1 MNDNTKDNAKEE
13 LESDSTKDISK
24 ETEQSHDSSN
34 DEITKT
40 RKDLHMPR
48 RIFHFSMGVFAGMI
62 YKHFLTHTQAVH
74 ILGVATCLFYI
85 LEQIRLNYPE
95 NKLTKLG
102 SKYLLRAEEQL
113 KESASMP
120 YLMGLLLTILT
131 FPKEIALVAIFTLAV
146 CDPLSAI
153 IGIRFGKT
161 KLAPNRSLEGTVA
174 FLVATLAIHV
184 MVLSA
189 SYAMDVKLALVCV
202 FSSIVVTGFDFLD
215 FKIDDNLTIP
225 LVTASSIWVF
235 LALFM

>member
-1 MNDNTKDNAKEE
+1 MDTTSMTANEQDTCEVKA
-13 LESDSTKDISK
+13 S
-24 ETEQSHDSSN
+24 ETENTDKNN
-34 DEITKT
+34 DKKEEITKT

-48 RIFHFSMGVFAGMI
+48 RIFHFSMGVIAGMI

-131 FPKEIALVAIFTLAV
+131 FPKIIALVAIFTLAV

-174 FLVATLAIHV
+174 FLIATLAIHIG
-184 MVLSA
+184 VLTSV
-189 SYAMDVKLALVCV
+189 YTFDVKLTLVCV

-235 LALFM
+235 LALIM